1 MNSFT
6 NTFKSISS
14 SLTLTVCIISTLVV
28 ENGHA
33 QSPLDSANPRS
44 SFPASTYLIF
54 RSSNVAASTTAI
66 EDSEFGKRLSAEPWT
81 TLAETHRN
89 RNISS
94 LLNTRPWMGIDWHD
108 LKSVASEGYFVGF
121 LDSQKRPHLAF
132 LLQLGDK
139 ADSHPFVVTWKKT
152 YSQKRPLKELSI
164 KNVKLWMTSSVAA
177 DGPPAALAIGSQ
189 WTAISS
195 SPTALT
201 EWLSSQGT
209 QTLAPNAVTE
219 KVFKNPSSAST
230 IQFWLKPWSLLRSY
244 TETSE
249 PKLFKSLSK
258 YGVEQLTEVL
268 GQIDFTTTPPAAWQ
282 IQAEVT
288 WQQPLEKALAA
299 LSFVEGTEI
308 VFPGLTLGQSA
319 TTRFDN
325 LSVAFLDNKPWFQGA
340 SYLADLS
347 IDEDTPGGFADILD
361 SILTDPEGPK
371 IDVRQEVIYKLGNPM
386 VLGGA
391 TVNDPKRP
399 NKVQRNI
406 LASFPFPDT
415 TAMQDI
421 LQRMFEGD
429 EEVTNQTIG
438 DYRLWYTVH
447 NESLFVS
454 MSEGESKTITAA
466 AVNKTHIFLATDT
479 NWLKE
484 LINESIK
491 TPAAT
496 DSAEQFEKPI
506 SFRQS
511 FDLKSWLQ
519 FSWQRIPERT
529 PSRKNYESTDL
540 PALILTNALV
550 PQMSNDQIPP
560 WKQAKDLFGNVSIVG
575 KKTATGVQLS
585 IDWR

>member
-1 MNSFT
+1 MNSFI
-6 NTFKSISS
+6 NTCKPIFNSLVLAACFISM
-14 SLTLTVCIISTLVV
+14 LVA
-28 ENGHA
+28 ENGLA
-33 QSPLDSANPRS
+33 QSPLDAANPRF

-54 RSSNVAASTTAI
+54 RSTNVAASTTAI
-66 EDSEFGKRLSAEPWT
+66 KDSDFGKRLSVEPWT

-108 LKSVASEGYFVGF
+108 LTSVSSEGYFIGF
-121 LDSQKRPHLAF
+121 LDAQKKPHLAF

-139 ADSHPFVVTWKKT
+139 ADSHPFVVSWKKT
-152 YSQKRPLKELSI
+152 YSQKRPLKEVSL
-164 KNVKLWMTSSVAA
+164 KNAKLWMTSSTAA
-177 DGPPAALAIGSQ
+177 DAPSAALAIGSQ

-195 SPTALT
+195 STAALT

-209 QTLAPNAVTE
+209 QNLATNAVPE
-219 KVFKNPSSAST
+219 KVFEDPSSAST

-249 PKLFKSLSK
+249 PKLFRSLSK
-258 YGVEQLTEVL
+258 YGIEQITEFL
-268 GQIDFTTTPPAAWQ
+268 GQIDFPTTPSAAWQ
-282 IQAEVT
+282 IEAEVN
-288 WQQPLEKALAA
+288 WQQPLEKAMAA
-299 LSFVEGTEI
+299 LSFVEGNEVTL
-308 VFPGLTLGQSA
+308 PRLTSGQA
-319 TTRFDN
+319 TTTRFDN
-325 LSVAFLDNKPWFQGA
+325 VSVAFLDNKPWFQGA

-371 IDVRQEVIYKLGNPM
+371 IDVRQEVIYKLGNPL

-391 TVNDPKRP
+391 TVKDPKKP

-438 DYRLWYTVH
+438 DYRIWYTVH

-466 AVNKTHIFLATDT
+466 AVNKTHLFLATDT

-491 TPAAT
+491 TPVAT
-496 DSAEQFEKPI
+496 DSADQFEKPI

-511 FDLKSWLQ
+511 FDLTSWLQ
-519 FSWQRIPERT
+519 YSWQRIPERT

-560 WKQAKDLFGNVSIVG
+560 WDQAKDLFGNVTIIG
-575 KKTATGVQLS
+575 KKTATGVQMS
-585 IDWR
+585 VDWR

>member
-1 MNSFT
+1 MNSFP
-6 NTFKSISS
+6 NTFKSIFS
-14 SLTLTVCIISTLVV
+14 SLTLAAWIISTLVIQS
-28 ENGHA
+28 GHA
-33 QSPLDSANPRS
+33 QSPLDAANPRS
-44 SFPASTYLIF
+44 SFPSSTYLIF
-54 RSSNVAASTTAI
+54 RSLDVAASTTAI
-66 EDSEFGKRLSAEPWT
+66 KDSDFGRRLSVEPWT

-94 LLNTRPWMGIDWHD
+94 LLNTRPWMGIDWQD
-108 LKSVASEGYFVGF
+108 LKSVESEGYFIGF
-121 LDSQKRPHLAF
+121 LDSQKKPHLAF
-132 LLQLGDK
+132 LLRLGDK
-139 ADSHPFVVTWKKT
+139 ADSHPFVVAWKKS
-152 YSQKRPLKELSI
+152 YSQKRSLKEI
-164 KNVKLWMTSSVAA
+164 NVKNAKLWMANSTAA
-177 DGPPAALAIGSQ
+177 DAPSAAIAIGSQ

-201 EWLSSQGT
+201 EWLSNQET
-209 QTLAPNAVTE
+209 QNLAPNAVPE
-219 KVFKNPSSAST
+219 KVFETSSSAST
-230 IQFWLKPWSLLRSY
+230 IQFWLRPWALLRSY
-244 TETSE
+244 TEISE

-258 YGVEQLTEVL
+258 YGIEQITEFF
-268 GQIDFTTTPPAAWQ
+268 GQINFTTSPSAAWQ
-282 IQAEVT
+282 IQAEVK

-299 LSFVEGTEI
+299 LSFVEGNE
-308 VFPGLTLGQSA
+308 VSLPGLTLGQAA

-325 LSVAFLDNKPWFQGA
+325 VSVAFLDNKPWFQGA

-371 IDVRQEVIYKLGNPM
+371 IDVRQEVIYKLGNPL

-391 TVNDPKRP
+391 TVQDPKKP
-399 NKVQRNI
+399 NKVRRNI

-415 TAMQDI
+415 TAMQDL

-429 EEVTNQTIG
+429 DEVTNQTIG
-438 DYRLWYTVH
+438 DYRIWHTVH

-454 MSEGESKTITAA
+454 MSEGESNTITAA
-466 AVNKTHIFLATDT
+466 AVNKTHIFLATDA

-484 LINESIK
+484 LINESIN
-491 TPAAT
+491 TSVAAG
-496 DSAEQFEKPI
+496 SLEQFEQPI

-511 FDLKSWLQ
+511 FDLTSWLQ

-529 PSRKNYESTDL
+529 PSRKNYESADL

-550 PQMSNDQIPP
+550 PQMTREQIPP
-560 WKQAKDLFGNVSIVG
+560 WNKAKDLIGNVSIVG
-575 KKTATGVQLS
+575 RKTATGARLS